1 MEAIIKGEFLDS
13 GSFKRKDGSTTY
25 YVKLLCGSDA
35 VQVQNAVA
43 PDKVTR
49 LQPLQFH
56 VDIRNSQYGLIVTA
70 VN

>member
-13 GSFKRKDGSTTY
+13 GSFKRKDGSTVY

-35 VQVQNAVA
+35 VQINNAVA
-43 PDKVTR
+43 PEKVTR

-56 VDIRNSQYGLIVTA
+56 VDIRSSQYGLMVTA